1 MGRIWQCHF
10 GPVRGFVNSQS
21 HVVPFGIAPTCS
33 FLDGGAGPVWDGWEA
48 SDAREFYANRW
59 SVGPIRLGIGLRC
72 PIFGLPIWVCTV
84 TAVPAY
90 ACLAGP
96 PGPLSSA
103 TSSMCP
109 RSAGSGYGGALLD
122 GSSGLF
128 YTISHYALSYSAI
141 TYHRVSPLRKTHT
154 LLSSYNF

>member
-1 MGRIWQCHF
+1 MGRIWHCHF
-10 GPVRGFVNSQS
+10 GPVPGCVNSQS

-33 FLDGGAGPVWDGWEA
+33 FLDGGDGPVWDGWEA

-90 ACLAGP
+90 AWLSGP
-96 PGPLSSA
+96 AWASQFCHIVHVPPQCREWVWGCASGRLLGPLLYYF
-103 TSSMCP
+103 TLCTILFRNNIPP
-109 RSAGSGYGGALLD
+109 RQP
-122 GSSGLF
+122 
-128 YTISHYALSYSAI
+128 T
-141 TYHRVSPLRKTHT
+141 P
-154 LLSSYNF
+154 